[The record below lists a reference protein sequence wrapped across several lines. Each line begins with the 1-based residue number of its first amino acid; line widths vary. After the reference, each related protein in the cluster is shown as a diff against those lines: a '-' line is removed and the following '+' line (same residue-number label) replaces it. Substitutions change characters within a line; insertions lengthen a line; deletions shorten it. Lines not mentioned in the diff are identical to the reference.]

1 MVAGKISTAVPG
13 IIRRKQA
20 RIRERRYDI
29 VDSTGGFVTIYIE
42 EKGTVLREKPL
53 MALEAGSGKILAFG
67 AEAESMAENPAKNVE
82 IAAPLAGGKITDY
95 KMAVKLFL
103 CLLHKAGVK
112 GGFFHRPQIA
122 LSVPGGVA
130 DEEKKVW
137 EDVLYQAGA
146 GNVFVSEMETEQL
159 VTYLRGSSEKSL
171 KGFHTVIGI
180 TKDA

>member
-1 MVAGKISTAVPG
+1 MESISG
-13 IIRRKQA
+13 C
-20 RIRERRYDI
+20 
-29 VDSTGGFVTIYIE
+29 VTIYIE

-67 AEAESMAENPAKNVE
+67 AEAELMAENPAENVE

-112 GGFFHRPQIA
+112 GGLFHKVQIA
-122 LSVPGGVA
+122 LSVPGGVT
-130 DEEKKVW
+130 DKEKKGW
-137 EDVLYQAGA
+137 EDVLYQASA
-146 GNVFVSEMETEQL
+146 GKVFVSEMETEQL
-159 VTYLRGSSEKSL
+159 VTYLRGSSDKSL

-180 TKDA
+180 TKDI